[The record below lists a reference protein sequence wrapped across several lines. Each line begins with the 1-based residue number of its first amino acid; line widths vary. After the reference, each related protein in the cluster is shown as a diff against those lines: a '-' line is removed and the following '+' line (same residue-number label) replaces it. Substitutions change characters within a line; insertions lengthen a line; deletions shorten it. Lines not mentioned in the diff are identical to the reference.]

1 MKRIF
6 TLLSAVL
13 ISASTQ
19 AQVIGMI
26 GDFTSWSSDVVMTT
40 TDNVNWTVTNQT
52 FLISGG
58 VKFRQDADWAVNWGS
73 LGFPTGT
80 GIQGGDNVPVP
91 AGTYDVAFNSSTG
104 EYTFSA
110 VATGFE
116 EIGFFGGF
124 NTFGANEPMVT
135 ADGTQYA
142 KLDFNF
148 TAPDVKF
155 RNTTTSSVYGGT
167 AFPSGT
173 AVLNGGN
180 IPLTA
185 GFYNVGFDKSTL
197 GYAFQ
202 QVPVAI
208 IGSAI
213 PPYDWS
219 VDVPMNSTDGGVS
232 FSLNGYAILDG
243 VCKFRANQSWAT
255 NWGGVDFPVGVATA
269 GAGDIPVAAGTYD
282 ISFNRVTGEY
292 NFAVAGVEEIG
303 QISAVA
309 FPNPASDIVTFQ
321 VDATDFTITL
331 TDLSGKVIAT
341 STNNTVDMSNLTT
354 GTYVYKI
361 ISSTGFA
368 TGKLMKK

>member
-1 MKRIF
+1 MKKIF
-6 TLLSAVL
+6 TLLSAL
-13 ISASTQ
+13 ILGFSSQ
-19 AQVIGMI
+19 AQIVGMV
-26 GDFTSWSSDVVMTT
+26 GDFSSWGNDVVMST
-40 TDNVNWTVTNQT
+40 TDNVTWTKTGQT
-52 FLISGG
+52 FLITGG
-58 VKFRQDADWAVNWGS
+58 VKFRQDAAWTVNWGGD
-73 LGFPTGT
+73 LFPSGPTTSGN
-80 GIQGGDNVPVP
+80 IPVP
-91 AGTYDVAFNSSTG
+91 AGTYDVTFNSSTG
-104 EYTFSA
+104 DYTFTA
-110 VATGFE
+110 VATGFD

-135 ADGTQYA
+135 ADGTQYT
-142 KLDFNF
+142 KLDFQF

-197 GYAFQ
+197 AYGFQ
-202 QVPVAI
+202 QVPVGI

-232 FSLNGYAILDG
+232 FTLNGYAILDG

-255 NWGGVDFPVGVATA
+255 NWGGVDFPLGVAAA
-269 GAGDIPVAAGTYD
+269 GGVDIPVAAGTYN

-292 NFAVAGVEEIG
+292 NFAAVSSGVEEIG

-309 FPNPASDIVTFQ
+309 FPNPATDVVTFQ
-321 VDATDFTITL
+321 VAATDYTIVL
-331 TDLSGKVIAT
+331 TDLSGKVIST
-341 STNNTVDMSNLTT
+341 STNNTVDMSNLTA

-361 ISSTGFA
+361 ISATGFA

>member
-1 MKRIF
+1 MKKIF

-13 ISASTQ
+13 FSASTQ

-26 GDFTSWSSDVVMTT
+26 GDFTSWASDVVMTT

-58 VKFRQDADWAVNWGS
+58 VKFRQDADWAVNFGS
-73 LGFPTGT
+73 LDFPVGV
-80 GIQGGDNVPVP
+80 GVQGGDNIPVP
-91 AGTYDVAFNSSTG
+91 AGTFDVAFNSSTG
-104 EYTFSA
+104 AYTFTA

-135 ADGTQYA
+135 ADGTQYT
-142 KLDFNF
+142 KLDFQF

-197 GYAFQ
+197 AYGFQ
-202 QVPVAI
+202 QVPVGI

-213 PPYDWS
+213 FPNDWS

-232 FSLNGYAILDG
+232 FSLNGYTITDG

-269 GAGDIPVAAGTYD
+269 GAGDIPVAAGIYD

-309 FPNPASDIVTFQ
+309 FPNPATDVVTFQ
-321 VDATDFTITL
+321 VAATDYTIVL
-331 TDLSGKVIAT
+331 TDLSGKVIST
-341 STNNTVDMSNLTT
+341 STNNSVDMSNLTA

-361 ISSTGFA
+361 ISATGFA